1 YRFVIAFIIGFVCT
15 AFFSM
20 ALAYIFN
27 MMMPKADSVYLAAFC
42 SILFYAVFVIIAFC
56 VQSLLKLTIY
66 SVVVSGICIFLTLG
80 LG

>member
-1 YRFVIAFIIGFVCT
+1 
-15 AFFSM
+15 
-20 ALAYIFN
+20 
-27 MMMPKADSVYLAAFC
+27 MMMPKAESVYLAAFC